1 MSENNMEPNNKPT
14 PEETLKLVEKSI
26 ADHEAELVKAEA
38 EVTNLS
44 DERAKALKDGDQER
58 VKEIYGKLQ
67 NVMSFKIAVKSK
79 IRQLEA
85 YKQELIEEIG
95 ETE

>member
-1 MSENNMEPNNKPT
+1 MEPNNEPT

-44 DERAKALKDGDQER
+44 DERAKALKDSDQER